1 MLLIKDH
8 PKRGFGIEKWLKL
21 EHSAM
26 VTTDKMAHAQEGKSR
41 EEKDGIKTTIY

>member
-26 VTTDKMAHAQEGKSR
+26 VTR
-41 EEKDGIKTTIY
+41 ERKWLMLKKENQEKDGIKTTIY